1 MSPIWSAV
9 APVGTV
15 TTTLPWPELCFGWKR
30 RKANAAAAIARPRAR
45 IAPIRRSQRR
55 RGLTSSLRYGGEAGR
70 PGRGRG
76 PPPPPSPPP
85 PRPLRAGP
93 AGAAPPP
100 AAGWGGGGVRGGP
113 GAPPP
118 APAADGRGA
127 RGGPAAG
134 RPRP

>member
-55 RGLTSSLRYGGEAGR
+55 RGLTSSLRYGGE
-70 PGRGRG
+70 PGAPGGGGG

-85 PRPLRAGP
+85 PPRLRGP
-93 AGAAPPP
+93 ARRAAPPP
-100 AAGWGGGGVRGGP
+100 PRGRGGGG
-113 GAPPP
+113 
-118 APAADGRGA
+118 GR
-127 RGGPAAG
+127 
-134 RPRP
+134 